1 MQLQNQIILASQS
14 NARKELLKQLGIKNF
29 KIISHD
35 IDETIYEIRSSVSSS
50 VLNISY
56 LKAES
61 VKEKYKDNKNIIISA
76 DTIVYRANKI
86 FQKPKSKEEVRSHLK
101 NLSSRKHLVYGGICV
116 ISPKGE
122 VYKKLVKTEVFFHK
136 IFNTDLTSQILED
149 GLGKAGGYAIQNLG
163 IRFVKKIKGCYTNIV
178 GISIPELYKILKNLN
193 LI

>member
-1 MQLQNQIILASQS
+1 MQIQNQIILASQS

-61 VKEKYKDNKNIIISA
+61 VKEKYKNNKNIIISA

-86 FQKPKSKEEVRSHLK
+86 FHKPKSKEEVRRHLN

-122 VYKKLVKTEVFFHK
+122 VYKKLIKTEVFFIK
-136 IFNTDLTSQILED
+136 SLMQI
-149 GLGKAGGYAIQNLG
+149 
-163 IRFVKKIKGCYTNIV
+163 
-178 GISIPELYKILKNLN
+178 
-193 LI
+193 